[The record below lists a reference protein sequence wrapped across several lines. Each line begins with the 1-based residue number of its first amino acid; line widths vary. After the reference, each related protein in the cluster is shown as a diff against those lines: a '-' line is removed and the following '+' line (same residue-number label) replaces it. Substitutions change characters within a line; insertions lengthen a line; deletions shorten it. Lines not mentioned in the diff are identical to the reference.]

1 MRQATSIIIVACR
14 RKGFL
19 RFLSDTKPD
28 IMCCQEIKTRCPLNT
43 PGYEQFWNHSQE
55 RGKSG
60 TLILAKQPPLS
71 WSAGFGIDRFDCEG
85 RLITLEYKDYYIINV
100 YVPSIHPHSAP
111 DRPGFRLDWDT
122 ALCEYIAKL
131 PKPVVLCEDLNATLA
146 YIDSYPDN
154 SKNEPDDPLF
164 RSEVRDGLKK
174 LLSVGLVD
182 AFRVLHPNKEG
193 AYTWWEPK
201 NKNRSE
207 NRGSRLDYFLV
218 SGELLSFIQ
227 SIKFHKDILASDHC
241 PIFMLFY
248 PVKLNREMD
257 DDDMAAVWR
266 AIDWERLEDILLSMQ
281 QDLSYAAYNREW
293 DRVDRLQH
301 QLVNSWTA
309 RALAIREMLRRSISP
324 GVDGV
329 RWTTDAQKACA
340 VQSLVSRP
348 LPYLYIPFPEY
359 EN

>member
-1 MRQATSIIIVACR
+1 
-14 RKGFL
+14 
-19 RFLSDTKPD
+19 
-28 IMCCQEIKTRCPLNT
+28 
-43 PGYEQFWNHSQE
+43 
-55 RGKSG
+55 
-60 TLILAKQPPLS
+60 
-71 WSAGFGIDRFDCEG
+71 
-85 RLITLEYKDYYIINV
+85 
-100 YVPSIHPHSAP
+100 
-111 DRPGFRLDWDT
+111 
-122 ALCEYIAKL
+122 
-131 PKPVVLCEDLNATLA
+131 
-146 YIDSYPDN
+146 
-154 SKNEPDDPLF
+154 
-164 RSEVRDGLKK
+164 
-174 LLSVGLVD
+174 
-182 AFRVLHPNKEG
+182 
-193 AYTWWEPK
+193 
-201 NKNRSE
+201 
-207 NRGSRLDYFLV
+207 
-218 SGELLSFIQ
+218 
-227 SIKFHKDILASDHC
+227 
-241 PIFMLFY
+241 MLFS
-248 PVKLNREMD
+248 PVKPNREMD